1 LCYSFLLIKQK
12 DIKMEFVAEKNRPI
26 TRNSGTMGKNLITA
40 SLAFTISA
48 FTTLKPMDKEEIIP
62 NKKSQNQYNE
72 LKIESDAYDM
82 IRKLL

>member
-1 LCYSFLLIKQK
+1 MKISTK
-12 DIKMEFVAEKNRPI
+12 KNSSVVRDRVI
-26 TRNSGTMGKNLITA
+26 SKNIITA
-40 SLAFTISA
+40 GLAFTLSA
-48 FTTLKPMDKEEIIP
+48 FTALKPMDKEELIP

>member
-1 LCYSFLLIKQK
+1 MKV
-12 DIKMEFVAEKNRPI
+12 MNEKNSSVLRGGVM
-26 TRNSGTMGKNLITA
+26 SKNIITA
-40 SLAFTISA
+40 GLAFTLSA
-48 FTTLKPMDKEEIIP
+48 FTTLKPMDKEELIP